1 MTFQVRPYR
10 ADDRA
15 AMAEVFYRAVRE
27 GAKGAYSE
35 AQLEAWAP
43 QVEPN
48 WERPD
53 KLLDQWAWVAVDERG
68 TMLGF
73 MSLDHTGYLDMAFVI
88 PEAKGTAVA
97 RTLYEAL
104 LARAREAGLKRL
116 TVRASI
122 LARKFLLKQ
131 GWQVDKQH
139 MHEAAGQIYETYLMS
154 LGLNGPSQG

>member
-1 MTFQVRPYR
+1 
-10 ADDRA
+10 
-15 AMAEVFYRAVRE
+15 MAEVYYRAVRE

-48 WERPD
+48 WDKPD
-53 KLLDQWAWVAVDERG
+53 KLLDQWAWVAVEDQGR
-68 TMLGF
+68 MLGV

-88 PEAKGTAVA
+88 PEAKGTKVA
-97 RTLYEAL
+97 PSLYAAL
-104 LARAREAGLKRL
+104 ISQARDAGLTHL

-122 LARKFLLKQ
+122 LARRFFLKQ
-131 GWQVDKQH
+131 GWQVDRRH

-154 LGLNGPSQG
+154 LTLGGAPG